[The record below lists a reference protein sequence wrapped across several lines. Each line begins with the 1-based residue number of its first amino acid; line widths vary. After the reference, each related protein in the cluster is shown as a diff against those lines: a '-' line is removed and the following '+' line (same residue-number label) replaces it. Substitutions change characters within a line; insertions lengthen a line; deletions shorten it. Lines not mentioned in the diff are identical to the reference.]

1 MRRDIGGWNLT
12 PSRGASNVWWA
23 VLFVCVAAA
32 SSADSA
38 DLPPPNGAPPMV
50 TGPAVVPE
58 VPYIPGDQFEAELGV
73 YAAGI
78 GSVEKGSVDINGSLW
93 TPRLNPLGITGQWLY
108 GVPRF
113 RIGVAGNLEAGR
125 TSFAYA
131 DFAWTVPI
139 IRWLYIEPFFGG
151 AIHNG
156 SDLGSATQS
165 DLGCRELFHVGFS
178 LGVPIDRHWSV
189 LGTFEHLS
197 NGKGVFGI
205 NCGTNQ
211 INSGGTGSG
220 NQGLNNY
227 GVSARY
233 GF

>member
-1 MRRDIGGWNLT
+1 LT
-12 PSRGASNVWWA
+12 LSHGASNVFCA
-23 VLFVCVAAA
+23 VLFTCLAATSPA
-32 SSADSA
+32 VSA

-58 VPYIPGDQFEAELGV
+58 VPYIPGDQFEATLGV
-73 YAAGI
+73 YTAGV
-78 GSVEKGSVDINGSLW
+78 GSVEHGTVDINGSFG
-93 TPRLNPLGITGQWLY
+93 TPRLNPLGITGFWEPAI
-108 GVPRF
+108 PRF
-113 RIGVAGNLEAGR
+113 RIGAAGNLEAGR

-131 DFAWTVPI
+131 DFVWTIPI
-139 IRWLYIEPFFGG
+139 IRWLYLEPFFGG
-151 AIHNG
+151 AVHNG

-165 DLGCRELFHVGFS
+165 DLGCRELFHVGMS
-178 LGVPIDRHWSV
+178 VGVPIDRHWSV

-211 INSGGTGSG
+211 VNSGGSGSG

-227 GVSARY
+227 GLSARY
-233 GF
+233 AF